1 MEGKKTSG
9 AGRHMNW
16 FVLVLV
22 GIVGYFSYTFV
33 SQQLH
38 LNAIDQDYAA
48 AVFHQVFL
56 RRPFPMRP
64 HFLAVFHG
72 RAYRFQAPCRLYDL
86 SVDFLYVAVAEGHHF
101 FRPLPLSGL

>member
-1 MEGKKTSG
+1 MAESREIMEGKKTSG
-9 AGRHMNW
+9 VGRHMNW

-48 AVFHQVFL
+48 AQARLAHAQEENAAL
-56 RRPFPMRP
+56 RREKSELEDP
-64 HFLAVFHG
+64 
-72 RAYRFQAPCRLYDL
+72 AYIEK
-86 SVDFLYVAVAEGHHF
+86 VARENLGMT
-101 FRPLPLSGL
+101 RQGELPYISSRK